1 MRIKLVLAA
10 GALLAL
16 GACGDTLGE
25 QALVGG
31 AAGAGTA
38 LVTNGDPL
46 TGAVIGGAGNVAF
59 CQSFPD
65 QCRGIRR

>member
-1 MRIKLVLAA
+1 MGIKALIAA
-10 GALLAL
+10 GMLVTL
-16 GACGDTLGE
+16 GACGNTLGE
-25 QALVGG
+25 QAVIGG

-38 LVTNGDPL
+38 LITNGDPL

-65 QCRGIRR
+65 QCRRR